1 MPVCLVTSEWTGN
14 NAGCVLTFSGKEGVF
29 FVSAIGA
36 FHAKA
41 SRVSSNS
48 DDNLLQKLFRRR
60 LPQFKKVGTVLCRTS
75 LTGLYLGNTKKPF
88 NIKACP
94 PPFFFER
101 GELLWNFSER
111 ILKTTISF
119 ERYAGPLSE
128 FFRSELS
135 RSDFLRG
142 ISAR

>member
-29 FVSAIGA
+29 FVSAIRA

-75 LTGLYLGNTKKPF
+75 LTGLYLGNTKKPL
-88 NIKACP
+88 ISRLAP
-94 PPFFFER
+94 PPRRRE
-101 GELLWNFSER
+101 NR
-111 ILKTTISF
+111 I
-119 ERYAGPLSE
+119 G
-128 FFRSELS
+128 
-135 RSDFLRG
+135 FLRAFFG
-142 ISAR
+142 KGAITLCLRMTEKIEEYDEMTCES